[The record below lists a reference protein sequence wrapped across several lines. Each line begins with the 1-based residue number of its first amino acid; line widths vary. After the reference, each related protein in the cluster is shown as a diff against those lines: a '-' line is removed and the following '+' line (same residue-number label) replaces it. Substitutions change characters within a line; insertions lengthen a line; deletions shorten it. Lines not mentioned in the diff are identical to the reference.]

1 VQSNMLTNR
10 SLDATQIQDYQENG
24 FFFPKRVLSD
34 DQVQTSREC
43 VQALSQ
49 RMGKLKRFDQCHLSF
64 RWAYDL
70 VTHPA
75 VLDLM
80 EDLLGPDILVHS
92 SRIFYKHPQDPSFV
106 SWHLDG
112 RYSGLN
118 SYKAPTAW
126 IALSESTV
134 ENGCLRVVRGSHKM
148 EECPFIERPNP
159 DNLENHGQEVTV
171 PIDENQ
177 IVAMPLKPGEMSVHD
192 VNIIHGSE
200 PNRSTIPRIGFSI
213 SYVTPEIPNCKLPLV
228 RVRGKADCSHLP
240 LTEPTPSADLEES
253 LTAHLGLLERL
264 KLQKPRVA
272 TNVQST

>member
-1 VQSNMLTNR
+1 VEQNILMNR
-10 SLDATQIQDYQENG
+10 SLDSAQIESYEENG

-34 DQVQTSREC
+34 EEVCASRAC
-43 VQALSQ
+43 VQSLSE

-92 SRIFYKHPQDPSFV
+92 SRIFFKHPQDASFV

-134 ENGCLRVVRGSHKM
+134 ENGCLRVVRGSHKIKD
-148 EECPFIERPNP
+148 CPFVERPNP

-171 PIDENQ
+171 PIDAKQ
-177 IVAMPLKPGEMSVHD
+177 IVAMTLRPGEMSVHD

-200 PNRSTIPRIGFSI
+200 PNRSSIPRIGFSI
-213 SYVTPEIPNCKLPLV
+213 SYVTPEIPSCKLPLIHA
-228 RVRGKADCSHLP
+228 RGKANCSHLP
-240 LTEPTPSADLEES
+240 LAEPKLGEDLEAS
-253 LTAHLGLLERL
+253 LAAHLSFLERL
-264 KLQKPRVA
+264 NVQKPRV
-272 TNVQST
+272 TPPVQAS

>member
-1 VQSNMLTNR
+1 MQQNVMTNR
-10 SLDATQIQDYQENG
+10 SLDATQIQSYEENG

-34 DQVQTSREC
+34 EETRTSRAC
-43 VQALSQ
+43 VQSLSE
-49 RMGKLKRFDQCHLSF
+49 RMGKLKRFDHSHLSF

-92 SRIFYKHPQDPSFV
+92 SRIFYKHPQDASFV

-134 ENGCLRVVRGSHKM
+134 ENGCLRVVRASHKM
-148 EECPFIERPNP
+148 KDYPFIERPNP

-171 PIDENQ
+171 PIDETK
-177 IVAMPLKPGEMSVHD
+177 IVAMTLKPGEMSVHD

-200 PNRSTIPRIGFSI
+200 PNRSSIPRIGFSV
-213 SYVTPEIPNCKLPLV
+213 SYITPEIPECKLPLV
-228 RVRGKADCSHLP
+228 RARGKANCSHLP
-240 LTEPTPSADLEES
+240 LTEPALGVDLESS
-253 LTAHLGLLERL
+253 LAAHLSLLERL

-272 TNVQST
+272 TTA